1 MFKKFNIDMNFGLQK
16 EIELLPTLKSY
27 FKDETLNRLE
37 QNNVFDY
44 VGNNKFIELKSRNN
58 NYNKYPTTM
67 IGYNKVIKASK
78 INEDVYFVFCFF
90 DGLYYYKY
98 DKEQKLE
105 IKYNHCSRIDRW
117 IRETNNYCFI
127 PIDLLIKIL

>member
-27 FKDETLNRLE
+27 FKHETLNRLE
-37 QNNVFDY
+37 QNNVSDY
-44 VGNNKFIELKSRNN
+44 VGNNKFIKLTSRNN

-67 IGYNKVIKASK
+67 IEYYKIIKASTL
-78 INEDVYFVFCFF
+78 NEDLYFGFGFF
-90 DGLYYYKY
+90 DGWYYFKY

-105 IKYNHCSRIDRW
+105 
-117 IRETNNYCFI
+117 
-127 PIDLLIKIL
+127 